1 VLEERRPSALR
12 SGLKL
17 GIAALII
24 VAGLP
29 LAADLAGLLDGLRNP
44 FASERTERV
53 DPAVLTALQDLDELH
68 AASAQLQV
76 VVEVEEDARYLPDAV
91 SGRNTTF
98 LAAGSVDAVVSLGD
112 ATITEQPDG
121 SVTVVLPQPVLDDPT
136 VDHDNSR
143 VLDRD
148 RGLFDRVADAVGE
161 GPDESGLYQ
170 LAADSLADAAAET
183 DLIDEAEQSATE
195 TVEDLLAD
203 AGVTNVKVEFAAPAA
218 GV

>member
-1 VLEERRPSALR
+1 MLEDRRPSAFR

-17 GIAALII
+17 GLAALIV

-29 LAADLAGLLDGLRNP
+29 LAADLAGFLDGLRNP

-68 AASAQLQV
+68 AASAELQV
-76 VVEVEEDARYLPDAV
+76 VVEVDDDTRFLPDALA
-91 SGRNTTF
+91 GRNTTF
-98 LAAGSVDAVVSLGD
+98 MAAGSVDAVVELGD
-112 ATITEQPDG
+112 ATITEQADG

-136 VDHDNSR
+136 VDHENSR

-161 GPDESGLYQ
+161 GPDEADVYR

-183 DLIDEAEQSATE
+183 DLLEQAEQSATE

-203 AGVTNVKVEFAAPAA
+203 AGVTDVKVEFAPTPA

>member
-1 VLEERRPSALR
+1 MLEERRPSALR

-29 LAADLAGLLDGLRNP
+29 LAANIAGLLDGLRNP

-53 DPAVLTALQDLDELH
+53 DPAVLTALQELDELH
-68 AASAQLQV
+68 AASAELQV
-76 VVEVEEDARYLPDAV
+76 VVEVDDDTRYLPDAL

-98 LAAGSVDAVVSLGD
+98 LAAGSVDAVVELGD
-112 ATITEQPDG
+112 ATVTEQPDG
-121 SVTVVLPQPVLDDPT
+121 TVTVVLPRPTLDDPT
-136 VDHDNSR
+136 VDHETSR

-161 GPDESGLYQ
+161 GPDEADVYQ
-170 LAADSLADAAAET
+170 LAAGSLTEAAAET
-183 DLIDEAEQSATE
+183 DLLQEAERSAAQ
-195 TVEDLLAD
+195 TVEDLFGD
-203 AGVTNVKVEFAAPAA
+203 AGIENVKVEFAAPPA